1 MYEGGSGSGSR
12 YSSPL
17 VRRERWV
24 LAGECTR
31 EGEGLLV
38 LVSGRELQGRGSRY
52 SSSDMSP
59 GGGVY
64 FI

>member
-1 MYEGGSGSGSR
+1 MCR
-12 YSSPL
+12 SSPL
-17 VRRERWV
+17 RD
-24 LAGECTR
+24 LAPYSTGTCGGSKE
-31 EGEGLLV
+31 EVGLQV
-38 LVSGRELQGRGSRY
+38 LVSGRELKGRGSRY